1 MRVAC
6 KHARELLERLT
17 KRLLSLVLG
26 EVKLEK
32 REFTVHGSQFT
43 VRGGAADSGV
53 WRQAAALQ

>member
-32 REFTVHGSQFT
+32 R
-43 VRGGAADSGV
+43 VRVGRYRFAVGRWLFAVGG
-53 WRQAAALQ
+53 QAL